1 MKTKSMLFVGS
12 ALLLQGGCVTQTGA
26 GTVLGSAAAGAT
38 IGALGGAAL
47 GAAPYNY
54 RYGYGYPGYGHYP
67 NRSDMAVTGALA
79 GAAIGGAI
87 GLAAVS
93 QPVYTAPVTEYRVI
107 NRYPVVNYSGY
118 PLVDCWDQTAYGC
131 AYNYEAIRSA
141 KEGVLQYQLEHCNQF
156 GLTSC
161 NPW

>member
-1 MKTKSMLFVGS
+1 MKTRSMLFVGS
-12 ALLLQGGCVTQTGA
+12 ALLLQGCVTQTGA

-47 GAAPYNY
+47 GSPHN
-54 RYGYGYPGYGHYP
+54 YGYYGGGHHGYGHYP

-79 GAAIGGAI
+79 GAAIGGAM

-93 QPVYTAPVTEYRVI
+93 QPIYTAPVTEYRVI
-107 NRYPVVNYSGY
+107 NSYPMVNYSG
-118 PLVDCWDQTAYGC
+118 QTAYGY
-131 AYNYEAIRSA
+131 AHNQEAMRRA
-141 KEGVLQYQLEHCNQF
+141 KEDVLIYQLEHCNQY
-156 GLTSC
+156 GMTSC

>member
-1 MKTKSMLFVGS
+1 MKNRTMSLFVG
-12 ALLLQGGCVTQTGA
+12 ALLLQGCITQTGA
-26 GTVLGSAAAGAT
+26 GTVLGSTAAGAA

-47 GAAPYNY
+47 GAPHNY
-54 RYGYGYPGYGHYP
+54 GYGYGYPGYGHYP

-107 NRYPVVNYSGY
+107 NRYPVVNYSG
-118 PLVDCWDQTAYGC
+118 QTAYGY
-131 AYNYEAIRSA
+131 AHNQEAMRRA
-141 KEGVLQYQLEHCNQF
+141 KEDVLIYQLEHCNQF